1 MGSHSKVVRALRTKE
16 TRTPNGTQNFGRPRR
31 STPTSFVFFWKGERE
46 RERFFCCRGKMPAAP
61 PNVDSIRKAVEGS
74 RRSANQSVV
83 MSLRGLEL
91 VADDEKY
98 VQDESEME
106 IPPGVDTPW
115 SFGSFI
121 RYFGPG
127 WLVCIAYV
135 DPGNYQADI
144 QSGAQTGYSQNWVIL
159 WTHLLSWYVQYMCVK
174 LQHYTNTNLAEAM
187 ALQYPKY
194 IRWLFWVIAEVS
206 IILTD
211 LPEVIGFAIAINLF
225 NPSVPLFAG
234 VLLSFLS
241 TMVFLASL
249 SKGSYFIEL
258 TACALVVI
266 MSIVLFVEWDLSPT
280 DSVAFAKGAFLPALP
295 MNADAIQ
302 SIISIIGA
310 VVMPHN
316 LYLHSGALESR
327 RAPNVEKYKRQ
338 AVWLGLWDPFIPILS
353 TTVVNWAIAAL
364 AAIFV
369 YGNPNAPDGESL
381 GIASFPKYLQV
392 KGGTIMWGIALIAAA
407 QSSCITTTYS
417 GQFVMDGFLK
427 INLPKWARAIFT
439 RCVAVVPCVIVAA
452 VLDDTAMELMIDV
465 VNSSL
470 AFLLPFALIPLTRLT
485 TSKQYMG
492 DKFKAGPIETWIIW
506 AANVL
511 CFGINFYTL
520 VAPNGAYFGQYTP
533 MTTVVGVQM
542 NIIQD
547 LVCAFYIVCCVYMA
561 FAPVKGSPLPIRQ
574 EMGDPQ
580 IDTELAQS
588 IEKKSTSVEMGSVTN
603 PPQ

>member
-1 MGSHSKVVRALRTKE
+1 MGESHQGSFARCEPKKPETQPEPRTSADLGGRRQPVLSFFGKE
-16 TRTPNGTQNFGRPRR
+16 RG
-31 STPTSFVFFWKGERE
+31 S
-46 RERFFCCRGKMPAAP
+46 FFCCFGKMPAAP

-98 VQDESEME
+98 VQDESELE

-159 WTHLLSWYVQYMCVK
+159 WTQLLSWYVQYMCVK

-187 ALQYPKY
+187 ALQCPKY

-266 MSIVLFVEWDLSPT
+266 MSIVLFVEWDMSPT
-280 DSVAFAKGAFLPALP
+280 DSVAFAKGAFLPLLP
-295 MNADAIQ
+295 MDASAIQ
-302 SIISIIGA
+302 SIIGIIGA

-369 YGNPNAPDGESL
+369 YGNPNAPDNL
-381 GIASFPKYLQV
+381 GIASFPKFLQV

-427 INLPKWARAIFT
+427 INLPKWARAIIT

-511 CFGINFYTL
+511 CFGINFCTL
-520 VAPNGAYFGQYTP
+520 VAPNGAYFGQYTS

-561 FAPVKGSPLPIRQ
+561 FAPVKGSPLQIRQ

-588 IEKKSTSVEMGSVTN
+588 IDKKSTSVEMGSVTN